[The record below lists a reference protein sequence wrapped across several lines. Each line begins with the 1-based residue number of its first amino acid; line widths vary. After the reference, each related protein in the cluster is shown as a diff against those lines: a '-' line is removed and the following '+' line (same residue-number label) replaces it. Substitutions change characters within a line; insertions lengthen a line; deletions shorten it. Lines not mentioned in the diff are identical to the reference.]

1 MSQFATV
8 FDAATGAHL
17 YGTGYRG
24 EAPEVGDGQVWIAG
38 DWPGDEWRL
47 DLATGTPAPL
57 REFALT
63 VSLNSLSGIP
73 AGAVAHIAG
82 ERHVIDDGVL
92 EFDPELGLPSSVHVA
107 LYAPTYRPWAG
118 DVPCG

>member
-1 MSQFATV
+1 MSSFATV

-47 DLATGTPAPL
+47 DLATGEPAPL
-57 REFALT
+57 LAFDP
-63 VSLNSLSGIP
+63 VISLNTLAGIP
-73 AGAVAHIAG
+73 PGTRATFEG
-82 ERHVIDDGVL
+82 ERYEVDDGTL
-92 EFDPELGLPSSVHVA
+92 EIEPEMGLPESVHVI
-107 LYAPTYRPWAG
+107 LSKPGYATWRG